1 MGNIYIAING
11 DDVGNRI
18 GEAIANDDHEG
29 LSQASSAIQGAHDN
43 IDQWVD
49 SIGGKKISS
58 AGDDAIYLV
67 PEQAVNDLD
76 GVREQYKQES
86 GHGLTVGVGPSMSQ
100 ASKALIYGKLNGKDQ
115 TIHYEPGIED
125 YLSEDGEQGDEEQPE
140 VPEQADVQGQA
151 DADMEAEEGTGD
163 LEEPPVDEQS
173 SQDNEAAPAAQPG
186 KKAPPP
192 TTDQSQLDAQP
203 EVGNEDDVA
212 EDDQNQTDAPGNPVA
227 NQTSAQKKASK
238 PVGGNTPPIDG
249 KTDEDLGTGEEDD
262 SQADPM
268 AQDDGSGAPEG
279 DDTDMSETH
288 PGTQDDPD
296 AEADV
301 ENANPDPT
309 SELQAGKTP
318 VDPNADPDQESQD
331 PDADGGMDM
340 STTEGDVDGDESA
353 YQDLSDDDVEQDDDQ
368 APGDEDPLASMIHG
382 DMQEGGDDEAQ
393 DPNAMGDDQGGDDSS
408 LDDELRQDI
417 ASALVSFKENKDML
431 EQAREQNPELYN
443 ATLTMLRSM
452 IAMAKK
458 LGFAPEQDMADQSNV
473 QQLEEEFPGADP
485 DAQADEDGQM
495 EDDASVDGDSDVEAD
510 GTDESP
516 AEKKGANP
524 PAKK

>member
-1 MGNIYIAING
+1 MSNIYLAVNG
-11 DDVGNRI
+11 DSVGERI
-18 GEAIANDDHEG
+18 GNAIAQDNHEE
-29 LSQASSAIQGAHDN
+29 LQSITSAIQNAHDT

-76 GVREQYKQES
+76 DIREQYKQES

-115 TIHYEPGIED
+115 TIHYEPMIED
-125 YLSEDGEQGDEEQPE
+125 YLSEEDEDQPE

-151 DADMEAEEGTGD
+151 DADLEAEEGMGE
-163 LEEPPVDEQS
+163 LENAPPVDEQS
-173 SQDNEAAPAAQPG
+173 SQDNTAAPAAQPG

-192 TTDQSQLDAQP
+192 TTDQSQLDSQP
-203 EVGNEDDVA
+203 EVGNEDDIA

-227 NQTSAQKKASK
+227 NQTSAQKQAAK
-238 PVGGNTPPIDG
+238 PVGGIKPPIDG
-249 KTDEDLGTGEEDD
+249 KTDEDLGTGEQDD
-262 SQADPM
+262 SD
-268 AQDDGSGAPEG
+268 APS
-279 DDTDMSETH
+279 MSEDADAAM
-288 PGTQDDPD
+288 GGENDPD

-301 ENANPDPT
+301 ENADPDPT
-309 SELQAGKTP
+309 SELQAGQAP
-318 VDPNADPDQESQD
+318 QD
-331 PDADGGMDM
+331 PDADQESEDPDADSGMDM
-340 STTEGDVDGDESA
+340 STTEGGVDGDSA
-353 YQDLSDDDVEQDDDQ
+353 YQDLSDEDVAQDDDQ

-382 DMQEGGDDEAQ
+382 DMQEGGDDQSQ
-393 DPNAMGDDQGGDDSS
+393 DPDAMGDDQGGDDSS

-417 ASALVSFKENKDML
+417 ATALVSFKQNKDML

-443 ATLTMLRSM
+443 ATITMLRSM

-458 LGFAPEQDMADQSNV
+458 LGFAPEQDMADQENV
-473 QQLEEEFPGADP
+473 SQLEDEFPGADP

-495 EDDASVDGDSDVEAD
+495 EDDASVDGDSDEESD

-516 AEKKGANP
+516 AEKKGATP